1 MDLVFGVLFINKNGK
16 VLSYFAR
23 KVVMNAR
30 SNKNGINFQIFILIF
45 LENSL

>member
-1 MDLVFGVLFINKNGK
+1 MDLVFGVLFIKKNGK

-45 LENSL
+45 LENCL